1 MKLISWNVNGIRAAE
16 KKGFLNWFK
25 DQRADVVCVQ
35 ETKAQPEQVDLF
47 LRNPHGFH
55 GFWHSAEKP
64 GYSGVA
70 VFCKQEPMRVT
81 EGLGVPEID
90 SEGRVLQLDFGGF
103 TLINAYFP
111 NSQREHTRLPYK
123 LAFCRAMLA
132 HTEKLRQAGKHVVLC
147 GDLNIAHKEIDL
159 RNPKENRDNAG
170 FLPDERAWL
179 DGFEAKGYV
188 DTFRKFEKSGGH
200 YTWWSN
206 RPGVRERNIGWRL
219 DYFWVNLE
227 FSDRIEAARHQPEVM
242 GSDHC
247 PVVLEVT
254 D

>member
-1 MKLISWNVNGIRAAE
+1 MKLVSWNVNGIRAAE
-16 KKGFLNWFK
+16 KKGFLEWFRE
-25 DQRADVVCVQ
+25 QRADVVCVQ

-47 LRNPHGFH
+47 LRNPGGAH

-70 VFCKQEPMRVT
+70 VFSREEPLSVI
-81 EGLGVPEID
+81 EGLGIPSID
-90 SEGRVLQLDFGGF
+90 QEGRVLQLDYGSFV
-103 TLINAYFP
+103 LINAYFP

-123 LAFCRAMLA
+123 LEFCRAMLKQ
-132 HTEKLRQAGKHVVLC
+132 TEKLRKSGKHVVLC
-147 GDLNIAHKEIDL
+147 GDLNIAHREIDL

-179 DGFEAKGYV
+179 DEFEKAGYV
-188 DTFRKFEKSGGH
+188 DTFRKFEKAGGH

-219 DYFWVNLE
+219 DYFWVNQELE
-227 FSDRIEAARHQPEVM
+227 DRLHRARHQPEVK

-247 PVVLEVT
+247 PVVLELK

>member
-47 LRNPHGFH
+47 LRNPAGFN
-55 GFWHSAEKP
+55 GFWHSAQKP

-70 VFCKQEPMRVT
+70 IFSKDEPLSVT
-81 EGLGVPEID
+81 EGLGVADID
-90 SEGRVLQLDFGGF
+90 AEGRVLQAEFKDFS
-103 TLINAYFP
+103 LINAYFP

-123 LAFCRAMLA
+123 LAFCRAMLK
-132 HTEKLRQAGKHVVLC
+132 HTEKLRKSGRNVVLC
-147 GDLNIAHKEIDL
+147 GDLNIAHREIDL
-159 RNPKENRDNAG
+159 RNPRENRDNAG

-179 DGFEAKGYV
+179 DQFEAAGYV
-188 DTFRKFEKSGGH
+188 DTFRKFERGPGH

-219 DYFWVNLE
+219 DYFWVNNE
-227 FSDRIEAARHQPEVM
+227 FSDRVSGARHQPEVM

-247 PVVLEVT
+247 PVVLELA